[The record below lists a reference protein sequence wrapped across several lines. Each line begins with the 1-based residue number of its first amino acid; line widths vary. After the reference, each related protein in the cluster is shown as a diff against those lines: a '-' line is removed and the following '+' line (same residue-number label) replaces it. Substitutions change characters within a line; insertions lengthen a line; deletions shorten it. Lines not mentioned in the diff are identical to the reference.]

1 MDTSSIFDRNLSY
14 AVQRIAGEKSEA
26 ALRMLRQEF
35 PEVRDFQKLRTLA
48 SAFVKNDC
56 RPLRRVPIPGAVD
69 PEALVGEVQLRF
81 HNGFFHLG
89 DDEALVF
96 RGDEAHGPYSKDE
109 VDYMKKRLG
118 AESVTNDRQGHI
130 VDPEAMCSRRQ
141 LVAGCGPNSLT
152 SVNATPA
159 VLAGRERI
167 PCSALGASF

>member
-1 MDTSSIFDRNLSY
+1 MGTITLQPEAAPDTSSIFDRNLSY
-14 AVQRIAGEKSEA
+14 AVQRIAGDKSEA
-26 ALRMLRQEF
+26 ALCMLRQEF

-69 PEALVGEVQLRF
+69 PEALAGEVKLRF

-96 RGDEAHGPYSKDE
+96 RGDEAHGPYSKGE

-130 VDPEAMCSRRQ
+130 VDPEAMCSRAA
-141 LVAGCGPNSLT
+141 LSSLD
-152 SVNATPA
+152 ADQIA
-159 VLAGRERI
+159 
-167 PCSALGASF
+167 